1 MLERVTDLD
10 WSTWQPDDR
19 ATLLFVVH
27 ADRIL
32 LIEKKRGL
40 GAGKI
45 NGPGGR
51 IEPGESPRQ
60 AAVREVQEEVG
71 VTPEGISE
79 SGELSFQFLDGY
91 GLHVVVFRAEGA
103 SGQVIET
110 DEAVP
115 LWTPLDGIPYHRMW
129 ADDVLWLPMML
140 ERRRFSGRF
149 LFDGDRLVDQQL
161 SSA

>member
-71 VTPEGISE
+71 VTPEGGMYKIARNALSHSE
-79 SGELSFQFLDGY
+79 FAGACFSPDG
-91 GLHVVVFRAEGA
+91 
-103 SGQVIET
+103 ST
-110 DEAVP
+110 
-115 LWTPLDGIPYHRMW
+115 
-129 ADDVLWLPMML
+129 
-140 ERRRFSGRF
+140 
-149 LFDGDRLVDQQL
+149 LFVNMQ
-161 SSA
+161 SAGKTFAITGPWREIRGNNS